1 MPSHTTTT
9 ECPPAADLERLIR
22 GRLTEARASAIAEH
36 VGACSGCQER
46 LDAISGAAEGI
57 ASNLRECTRAMPPSD
72 SAYYRALEAAE
83 EEVRATAAFL
93 NGSADTQPVVD
104 DKLDFL
110 QPTDEPDRLGKLG
123 TFSVIRLVGRGG
135 MGVVLHAYDP
145 CLTRDVAIKVI
156 DPKLAHNEVARQ
168 RFCRE
173 ARAAA
178 AVTHDNLVA
187 VHQVDED
194 EFSGLPYLVMQL
206 VQGESLEQ
214 RLKRSGKL
222 TPVEVARMGMQA
234 AAGLAAAH
242 AGGLIHRDI
251 KPANILL
258 EAPVD
263 RVKLTDFGLA
273 RAAEDV
279 KLTRT
284 GFVAGSPLYMAPEQ
298 ARGDEVDHRA
308 DLFSL
313 GSVLYEA
320 AAGTPAFDGKTPLAV
335 LRRVADETPV
345 ALHRVN
351 ADIPEWL
358 SDIVNRLLAKNPAD
372 RYQSA
377 SEVAEVFA
385 VELARWHALS
395 PLDVPADVCPGTSGT
410 RLTTARA
417 HKQICWKAVAFS
429 ILPWLGGAVLGA
441 LALWL
446 LWTPGVVEKVVQ
458 VPVEVVGRP
467 AAPAPAGP
475 PPRIVF
481 EGNSGAIW
489 AITFLDNDRLVIGME
504 DGNVKI
510 WNFRT
515 NTIQKTLEPRQ
526 GGTIWSA
533 DVSGDGKYLVTPCDD
548 SKVTVWN
555 LEDYTTPY
563 SFPQP
568 TSTKAAV
575 FSPDDKHRL
584 ATGDRNA
591 TIRIW
596 NLEAQIPIELSGHR
610 GTVHALAYSLDG
622 QRLASAGSDGTAK
635 VWDLRNVDWNRRNND
650 VTAINLAEHR
660 GAVYG
665 VTFCPGCKLVA
676 TTGWD
681 GTVRLWDAATGEH
694 RLEIEAHEGDAWS
707 VSFGN
712 EGKWVASAG
721 QDAVKVFEVATG
733 KEIFSYRGGRAFHVV
748 RFAKNGTTLAAGGRD
763 GTVKVWELPR

>member
-9 ECPPAADLERLIR
+9 ECPSIADLERLVR

-46 LDAISGAAEGI
+46 LDIISGAKEGI
-57 ASNLRECTRAMPPSD
+57 ASNLRECARAMPPSD
-72 SAYYRALEAAE
+72 SAYYKALAVAE
-83 EEVRATAAFL
+83 EEVRVTAAYL
-93 NGSADTQPVVD
+93 NGSADTHPVVD
-104 DKLDFL
+104 DRLDFL
-110 QPTDEPDRLGKLG
+110 QPTDEPGRLGKLG
-123 TFSVIRLVGRGG
+123 TFSIIRLVGRGG

-145 CLTRDVAIKVI
+145 CLARDVAIKVI

-194 EFSGLPYLVMQL
+194 EASGLPYLVMQL

-214 RLKRSGKL
+214 RLKRSGKMSAA
-222 TPVEVARMGMQA
+222 EVARMGMQA

-320 AAGTPAFDGKTPLAV
+320 ATGTPAFDGKTPLAV
-335 LRRVADETPV
+335 LRRVADETPA

-351 ADIPEWL
+351 GDIPEWL
-358 SDIVNRLLAKNPAD
+358 SEIVTRLLAKDPAE

-377 SEVAEVFA
+377 GEVAEAFA
-385 VELARWHALS
+385 AELARSHALS
-395 PLDVPADVCPGTSGT
+395 PLDVPADVCAGSSGS
-410 RLTTARA
+410 RAAAPRARR
-417 HKQICWKAVAFS
+417 QICWKGVAFRV
-429 ILPWLGGAVLGA
+429 LPWVGGAALGA
-441 LALWL
+441 LAVAL
-446 LWTPGVVEKVVQ
+446 LWTPRVVE
-458 VPVEVVGRP
+458 
-467 AAPAPAGP
+467 APLKLQGALGP
-475 PPRIVF
+475 EPRIVY

-489 AITFLDNDRLVIGME
+489 ALTFLDEERLVVGME

-510 WNFRT
+510 WNIRS
-515 NTIQKTLEPRQ
+515 NSIQKTLEPRQ

-533 DVSGDGKYLVTPCDD
+533 DVSADGRYLVTPCDD
-548 SKVTVWN
+548 SKVTVWD
-555 LEDYTTPY
+555 LETYRDPLLL
-563 SFPQP
+563 PQP

-575 FSPDDKHRL
+575 FSPNGHRRL

-591 TIRIW
+591 TVRLW
-596 NLEAQIPIELSGHR
+596 NLDTQIPIELFGHR
-610 GTVHALAYSLDG
+610 GTVHALAFSADG
-622 QRLASAGSDGTAK
+622 SRLASAGSDGTAK
-635 VWDLRNVDWNRRNND
+635 VWDLRNLDWTRRNND
-650 VTAINLAEHR
+650 VKATNLGEHR

-665 VTFCPGCKLVA
+665 VTFCPNCKLIA

-681 GTVRLWDAATGEH
+681 GTVRLWDAATGEQK
-694 RLEIEAHEGDAWS
+694 RKIEAHDGDAWS

-712 EGKWVASAG
+712 DGKWVASAG
-721 QDAVKVFEVATG
+721 QDGVKVWETDTGAEV
-733 KEIFSYRGGRAFHVV
+733 FSYRGTRAFHVV

-763 GTVKVWELPR
+763 GTVKVWDLEK